1 MKRDD
6 LEPHEAHYHTTGW
19 AMIVIGCVMLMM
31 ATIMI
36 CLGHSQQD
44 HFANA
49 SISLIVILTGVWL
62 RSHNEDD
69 MT

>member
-6 LEPHEAHYHTTGW
+6 FEDPIEHYHMTGW
-19 AMIVIGCVMLMM
+19 SLIVIGCVMLVM

-36 CLGHSQQD
+36 FLGHSQQD

-62 RSHNEDD
+62 RSHNQDD
-69 MT
+69 LS